1 RHHVQEFRDRGDRG
15 CSWRARPSRARRRM
29 ARQQARKPRGCAR
42 ARPSRAGGLVYAGG
56 VRAQG
61 RHAARRLRRGRRAR
75 GAVPRTAEG
84 SRAAPSFLLALVLL
98 AGGMPAARAADY
110 PTRPV
115 TLVVA
120 FTPGGASD
128 VLARILGRK
137 FEQILGQP
145 FVIDN
150 RPGAGGNVAAE
161 AV

>member
-1 RHHVQEFRDRGDRG
+1 R
-15 CSWRARPSRARRRM
+15 WRARPGGVRRGM
-29 ARQQARKPRGCAR
+29 ARQQAREPRGCAR

-61 RHAARRLRRGRRAR
+61 RHPPCRLRRARRYR
-75 GAVPRTAEG
+75 GAVRMTAER
-84 SRAAPSFLLALVLL
+84 SMLRATPSFLLALVLL
-98 AGGMPAARAADY
+98 AGGMPAALAADY

-137 FEQILGQP
+137 FEQILRPP
-145 FVIDN
+145 FVIEN
-150 RPGAGGNVAAE
+150 RPGR
-161 AV
+161 